1 MSIYSL
7 LTRTQW
13 DSMKTVVAAYAY
25 WMAKDK
31 IKVNRKE
38 KKKSLEHFWRSK
50 TPFLR
55 VKKCFESSKQD
66 SSNLAFPVSP
76 LLKS

>member
-38 KKKSLEHFWRSK
+38 KKK
-50 TPFLR
+50 
-55 VKKCFESSKQD
+55 V
-66 SSNLAFPVSP
+66 
-76 LLKS
+76 